1 MSIRI
6 ALRAMV
12 LVLLSV
18 AVATAARA
26 ADTVKVAI
34 GQIDA
39 WANQAPTLGMKAGIF
54 QKHGIVL
61 ETFGTQGAG
70 ETLQAVIS
78 GSADIGIGIGTAGA
92 MRAFAR
98 GAPVRAIAAAYVGV
112 GDQYWY
118 VPANSPLKSLAD
130 ATEKHTLSYSTNGS
144 TSHVIALGFVKQLG
158 VKAKPTAT
166 GGPPATYTM
175 TMTGQIDIGWAVV
188 PFGLLEL
195 QDGKIRVIARGPD
208 VPTLRNQTI
217 RVQIVNAN
225 ALKDRKD
232 VMVRFMRGYREFDR
246 LDVFQSARGQI
257 LRRDDQA
264 AGKPGCDAA
273 RSIQPEGGIVAG
285 PALRHRSGHGRR
297 GGDEV
302 PRRAVEQG
310 SARGFLP
317 DPGARIV
324 TPSVRTAACGGQCR
338 GLRVQLTMNPSVTA

>member
-1 MSIRI
+1 MSVRI
-6 ALRAMV
+6 ALRLMGV
-12 LVLLSV
+12 VLLS
-18 AVATAARA
+18 AALTTAAPA
-26 ADTVKVAI
+26 ADNVKVAI

-70 ETLQAVIS
+70 ETLQAVIA

-98 GAPVRAIAAAYVGV
+98 GAPVRVIAAAYVGV

-130 ATEKHTLSYSTNGS
+130 ATEKNTLSYSTNGS

-166 GGPPATYTM
+166 GGPPATFTM
-175 TMTGQIDIGWAVV
+175 TMSGQIDIGWAVV

-225 ALKDRKD
+225 ALKERKD
-232 VMVRFMRGYREFDR
+232 VIVRFMRAYRESIDWMYSNPLAVKYYAETIKQPESLVVMQRDQYNPKEALSPDR
-246 LDVFQSARGQI
+246 LSDI
-257 LRRDDQA
+257 DQVMA
-264 AGKPGCDAA
+264 D
-273 RSIQPEGGIVAG
+273 
-285 PALRHRSGHGRR
+285 
-297 GGDEV
+297 
-302 PRRAVEQG
+302 AVEMKFLDAPLSKAQLADFFQIPAPG
-310 SARGFLP
+310 S
-317 DPGARIV
+317 
-324 TPSVRTAACGGQCR
+324 
-338 GLRVQLTMNPSVTA
+338 

>member
-1 MSIRI
+1 MPMRI
-6 ALRAMV
+6 ALPSMVLALASVAMV
-12 LVLLSV
+12 S
-18 AVATAARA
+18 AASG

-118 VPANSPLKSLAD
+118 VPANSPLQRLAD
-130 ATEKHTLSYSTNGS
+130 ATEKHTMAYSTNGA

-188 PFGLLEL
+188 PFGLAEL
-195 QDGKIRVIARGPD
+195 QAGKIRVVARGPE

-217 RVQIVNAN
+217 RVQVANAN
-225 ALKDRKD
+225 ALKERKD
-232 VMVRFMRGYREFDR
+232 VMVRFMRAYRESIDWMYANPLAVKYYAETIKQPEELVVMQRDQYNPKDALSPDR
-246 LDVFQSARGQI
+246 LSD
-257 LRRDDQA
+257 LDQVMA
-264 AGKPGCDAA
+264 D
-273 RSIQPEGGIVAG
+273 
-285 PALRHRSGHGRR
+285 
-297 GGDEV
+297 
-302 PRRAVEQG
+302 AVEMK
-310 SARGFLP
+310 FLDAP
-317 DPGARIV
+317 LTKEQLAEFFQIPPPG
-324 TPSVRTAACGGQCR
+324 T
-338 GLRVQLTMNPSVTA
+338 

>member
-1 MSIRI
+1 MPMRI
-6 ALRAMV
+6 ALRSMV
-12 LVLLSV
+12 LVVTS
-18 AVATAARA
+18 AAMVSA
-26 ADTVKVAI
+26 ASGADTVKVAI

-92 MRAFAR
+92 MRA
-98 GAPVRAIAAAYVGV
+98 IAAAYVGV

-118 VPANSPLKSLAD
+118 VPANSPLQRLTD
-130 ATEKHTLSYSTNGS
+130 ATEKHTMAYSTNGA

-188 PFGLLEL
+188 PFGLAEL
-195 QDGKIRVIARGPD
+195 QEGKIRVIARGPD

-225 ALKDRKD
+225 ALKERKD
-232 VMVRFMRGYREFDR
+232 VMIRFMRAYRESLDWMYANPLAVKYYAETIKQPESLVVMQRDQYNPKDALSPDR
-246 LDVFQSARGQI
+246 LSD
-257 LRRDDQA
+257 LDQVMA
-264 AGKPGCDAA
+264 D
-273 RSIQPEGGIVAG
+273 
-285 PALRHRSGHGRR
+285 
-297 GGDEV
+297 
-302 PRRAVEQG
+302 AVEMK
-310 SARGFLP
+310 FLDAP
-317 DPGARIV
+317 LTKEQLAEFFQIP
-324 TPSVRTAACGGQCR
+324 PPRT
-338 GLRVQLTMNPSVTA
+338 